1 MGHADIKL
9 ALKKSK
15 SPLLTPVALGA
26 RDLTQI
32 LARYRAPSCL
42 RSIVELVITAGPLIL
57 LWLLMWATLDLG
69 YWLCLLL
76 AVPAA
81 GFLVRLFMIQHDCG
95 PTPRG
100 TTNSTPTAC
109 QALR

>member
-1 MGHADIKL
+1 MTPSDAFVPLPIGHADIKL

-15 SPLLTPVALGA
+15 SPLLTPVALDA

-32 LARYRAPSCL
+32 LARYRAPSCR

-69 YWLCLLL
+69 SRLIKSTIQEQRRGRQRPGNF
-76 AVPAA
+76 APAYRS
-81 GFLVRLFMIQHDCG
+81 G
-95 PTPRG
+95 
-100 TTNSTPTAC
+100 
-109 QALR
+109 LRCA